1 MRLQCS
7 TCLERMCPEED
18 LGCTPCGHVFHM
30 VCVLQWFENKKNCPQ
45 CRTAVKNGA
54 LRKIFLTDTEDGGG
68 GEVDLQGELDSAKL
82 QLRLKETERAKLAA
96 RNKELEAQGSKQK
109 EELKKMEVSGKKLRE
124 QYDGLR
130 SQKMLLQGERARA
143 EELEQELRQVRNKL
157 ETFKGVEVALRAQEG
172 DLNQFLHERGAFDMR
187 TKDLANL
194 VIMMKQKLAAVKVER
209 SKLEA
214 QLKTVE
220 SQHASEKSKV
230 QALETKMVD
239 IKAIARNCQTELEEV
254 RAENIDLE
262 GRVKRNQ
269 TSCQCAVGAQSP
281 LAGEF
286 EEAGDNREVEKR
298 EDISEKEE
306 DEIEVKLPTFT
317 SAGASQKVK
326 DDDGSFLPLSTRGI
340 LSQLP
345 RHVSEQRS
353 QGESL
358 SQHYNGLGG
367 REREMFQTSQETR
380 SFSSAP
386 TSKGS
391 CPKTWSSQGQ
401 TTSRSQPLSKFPSQA
416 KIQSSSQP
424 VLKKRKMT
432 GSTAV
437 NSQMKT
443 IDKFFGG
450 FDTP

>member
-1 MRLQCS
+1 M
-7 TCLERMCPEED
+7 
-18 LGCTPCGHVFHM
+18 
-30 VCVLQWFENKKNCPQ
+30 
-45 CRTAVKNGA
+45 
-54 LRKIFLTDTEDGGG
+54 TDTGDGGS
-68 GEVDLQGELDSAKL
+68 GEIDLQGELDSAKL
-82 QLRLKETERAKLAA
+82 QLRLKESERAKLAA

-220 SQHASEKSKV
+220 SQHASERSKV

-254 RAENIDLE
+254 RAENIDLK

-269 TSCQCAVGAQSP
+269 THCQCAVGAQSP
-281 LAGEF
+281 LAREF
-286 EEAGDNREVEKR
+286 EKAGVNWEVEKR
-298 EDISEKEE
+298 EDISEKGE
-306 DEIEVKLPTFT
+306 DEIRVKLPTFT
-317 SAGASQKVK
+317 SAGASQLVK
-326 DDDGSFLPLSTRGI
+326 NDDDSFLRLSTRGI
-340 LSQLP
+340 LSQVP
-345 RHVSEQRS
+345 RHVSEV
-353 QGESL
+353 E
-358 SQHYNGLGG
+358 
-367 REREMFQTSQETR
+367 
-380 SFSSAP
+380 
-386 TSKGS
+386 
-391 CPKTWSSQGQ
+391 
-401 TTSRSQPLSKFPSQA
+401 
-416 KIQSSSQP
+416 KI
-424 VLKKRKMT
+424 
-432 GSTAV
+432 
-437 NSQMKT
+437 
-443 IDKFFGG
+443 
-450 FDTP
+450 

>member
-1 MRLQCS
+1 M
-7 TCLERMCPEED
+7 
-18 LGCTPCGHVFHM
+18 
-30 VCVLQWFENKKNCPQ
+30 
-45 CRTAVKNGA
+45 
-54 LRKIFLTDTEDGGG
+54 TDTEDGGG

-96 RNKELEAQGSKQK
+96 RNNELEAQGSKQK
-109 EELKKMEVSGKKLRE
+109 EELKKMEVTGKKLRE

-143 EELEQELRQVRNKL
+143 EELEQELRQVRNRL

-269 TSCQCAVGAQSP
+269 TNCQCAVGAQSP

-286 EEAGDNREVEKR
+286 EEAAVNWEVEKR
-298 EDISEKEE
+298 EDTSEKGE
-306 DEIEVKLPTFT
+306 DEIRVKLPTFT
-317 SAGASQKVK
+317 SAGASQLVK
-326 DDDGSFLPLSTRGI
+326 NDDDSFLRLSSRGI
-340 LSQLP
+340 LSQPP
-345 RHVSEQRS
+345 RHVSEVEKTTIDEITIHVTDLFPTATTTG
-353 QGESL
+353 GESL
-358 SQHYNGLGG
+358 SALQRVG
-367 REREMFQTSQETR
+367 RKRKGDVPNFPGNEIFLI
-380 SFSSAP
+380 SANF
-386 TSKGS
+386 KGEL
-391 CPKTWSSQGQ
+391 PQDMVL
-401 TTSRSQPLSKFPSQA
+401 SRTNYITVAAFVQVPLSGKDPILF
-416 KIQSSSQP
+416 
-424 VLKKRKMT
+424 
-432 GSTAV
+432 STSAEKEKNDSF
-437 NSQMKT
+437 NSC
-443 IDKFFGG
+443 
-450 FDTP
+450 

>member
-1 MRLQCS
+1 M
-7 TCLERMCPEED
+7 
-18 LGCTPCGHVFHM
+18 
-30 VCVLQWFENKKNCPQ
+30 
-45 CRTAVKNGA
+45 
-54 LRKIFLTDTEDGGG
+54 TDTGDGGS

-96 RNKELEAQGSKQK
+96 RNKELEDQGSKQK

-230 QALETKMVD
+230 QVLETKMVD

-254 RAENIDLE
+254 RAENIDLK

-269 TSCQCAVGAQSP
+269 THCQCAVGAQSP
-281 LAGEF
+281 LAAEL
-286 EEAGDNREVEKR
+286 EEAGVNWEVEKR
-298 EDISEKEE
+298 EDISEKGE
-306 DEIEVKLPTFT
+306 DEIRVKLPTFT
-317 SAGASQKVK
+317 SAGASQLVK
-326 DDDGSFLPLSTRGI
+326 NDDDSFLRLSTRGI
-340 LSQLP
+340 LSQVP
-345 RHVSEQRS
+345 RHVSEVEKTTINEITIHVTDLFPTAAIT
-353 QGESL
+353 GGKSL
-358 SQHYNGLGG
+358 SALQRVG
-367 REREMFQTSQETR
+367 RKREGDVPNFPGNEIFLISANFKGELSQDMLLSGTNYI
-380 SFSSAP
+380 SVAAFV
-386 TSKGS
+386 
-391 CPKTWSSQGQ
+391 QV
-401 TTSRSQPLSKFPSQA
+401 PLSGKDPILF
-416 KIQSSSQP
+416 
-424 VLKKRKMT
+424 
-432 GSTAV
+432 STSV
-437 NSQMKT
+437 EKEKNDSFNSCK
-443 IDKFFGG
+443 
-450 FDTP
+450 

>member
-1 MRLQCS
+1 M
-7 TCLERMCPEED
+7 
-18 LGCTPCGHVFHM
+18 
-30 VCVLQWFENKKNCPQ
+30 
-45 CRTAVKNGA
+45 
-54 LRKIFLTDTEDGGG
+54 TDTEDGGG

-143 EELEQELRQVRNKL
+143 EELEQELRLVRNKL

-345 RHVSEQRS
+345 RHVSEV
-353 QGESL
+353 E
-358 SQHYNGLGG
+358 Y
-367 REREMFQTSQETR
+367 
-380 SFSSAP
+380 
-386 TSKGS
+386 
-391 CPKTWSSQGQ
+391 
-401 TTSRSQPLSKFPSQA
+401 
-416 KIQSSSQP
+416 
-424 VLKKRKMT
+424 LKKLRLT
-432 GSTAV
+432 NLLFILDQVHLACRT
-437 NSQMKT
+437 Q
-443 IDKFFGG
+443 FG
-450 FDTP
+450 DL

>member
-1 MRLQCS
+1 M
-7 TCLERMCPEED
+7 
-18 LGCTPCGHVFHM
+18 
-30 VCVLQWFENKKNCPQ
+30 
-45 CRTAVKNGA
+45 
-54 LRKIFLTDTEDGGG
+54 TDTEDCGS

-96 RNKELEAQGSKQK
+96 RNNELEAQGSKQK

-239 IKAIARNCQTELEEV
+239 IKAIVRNCQTELEEV

-262 GRVKRNQ
+262 HRVKRNQ
-269 TSCQCAVGAQSP
+269 TNCQCVVGAQSP
-281 LAGEF
+281 LAGGV
-286 EEAGDNREVEKR
+286 EEAGVSWEVEKR

-306 DEIEVKLPTFT
+306 DEVRVKLPTFT
-317 SAGASQKVK
+317 SAGASQLVK
-326 DDDGSFLPLSTRGI
+326 NDDSFLRLSTRGI

-345 RHVSEQRS
+345 RHVSEV
-353 QGESL
+353 E
-358 SQHYNGLGG
+358 Y
-367 REREMFQTSQETR
+367 
-380 SFSSAP
+380 
-386 TSKGS
+386 
-391 CPKTWSSQGQ
+391 
-401 TTSRSQPLSKFPSQA
+401 
-416 KIQSSSQP
+416 
-424 VLKKRKMT
+424 LKK
-432 GSTAV
+432 
-437 NSQMKT
+437 QQLMKLLL
-443 IDKFFGG
+443 I
-450 FDTP
+450 

>member
-54 LRKIFLTDTEDGGG
+54 LRKIFLTDTGDGGS

-82 QLRLKETERAKLAA
+82 QLRLKESERAKLAA

-254 RAENIDLE
+254 RAENIDLK

-269 TSCQCAVGAQSP
+269 THCQCAVGAQSP

-286 EEAGDNREVEKR
+286 EEAGVNWEVEKR
-298 EDISEKEE
+298 EDISEKGE
-306 DEIEVKLPTFT
+306 DEIRVKLPTFT
-317 SAGASQKVK
+317 SAGASQLVK
-326 DDDGSFLPLSTRGI
+326 NDDDSFLRLSTRGI
-340 LSQLP
+340 LSQ
-345 RHVSEQRS
+345 QRS

-367 REREMFQTSQETR
+367 REREMFLTSQETR

-386 TSKGS
+386 TL
-391 CPKTWSSQGQ
+391 KTCSSQGQ

-432 GSTAV
+432 VSTAV